1 MMIKNTLNRKVGP
14 IFLGLALGL
23 GFFASPLLA
32 AESNLNTIF
41 SLAKINDPKYAVAGA
56 EKTLNKFQST
66 LAYSAYAPTLS
77 ATFQDYLATTGTIQ
91 NQNNMSVTQPLI
103 DLEKYEQFKQ
113 GAPKEAYAEAVFMT
127 QEQDLASRCFSAT
140 AALITQNQAVKSN
153 NIRINTL
160 QKQLDRIR
168 RMIQL
173 GYGTITD
180 ERDIKVRFE
189 QAQANGVTLELNR
202 RNAITQIM
210 TLTKKTIDARDF
222 ELPESHSLKGQFEIN
237 GLLAKVLESNPN
249 LTAARKSEEI
259 SMLEANRARKNIFPT
274 LSVVQGKRWGDQF
287 NDQTTILTLSMP
299 LDATRVIG
307 GLSAGAQ
314 EEKAFETRRQVEE
327 QTIMLTNQ
335 LYESVVLGREALDN
349 KKVAVEAAKLSVEAN
364 ERSLIAGV
372 RTTIEV
378 LNSID
383 TLYQTRNDYATTAL
397 NLGNAYLNLLLIS
410 GETPTDAI
418 AQTQHFLFGT

>member
-1 MMIKNTLNRKVGP
+1 MMMKKNFHR

-23 GFFASPLLA
+23 GFFTSQLLA

-41 SLAKINDPKYAVAGA
+41 SLAKINDPKFAVAGA

-77 ATFQDYLATTGTIQ
+77 ATFQDYVAGTSPIQ

-160 QKQLDRIR
+160 QKQLDRMR

-202 RNAITQIM
+202 RNAMTQIM

-249 LTAARKSEEI
+249 LNAARKSEEI

-274 LSVVQGKRWGDQF
+274 LSVVQSKRSGDQF

>member
-56 EKTLNKFQST
+56 DKTLNKFQST

-127 QEQDLASRCFSAT
+127 QEQDLAARCFSAT

>member
-1 MMIKNTLNRKVGP
+1 MTMKKNFHQ

-23 GFFASPLLA
+23 GFFASQLLA

-41 SLAKINDPKYAVAGA
+41 SLAKINDPKYAIAGA

-77 ATFQDYLATTGTIQ
+77 ATFQDYVAGTSFIQ

-153 NIRINTL
+153 NVRINTL

-168 RMIQL
+168 RMIEL

-202 RNAITQIM
+202 RNAMTQIM
-210 TLTKKTIDARDF
+210 TLTKKTIDPRDF

-249 LTAARKSEEI
+249 LNAARKSEEI
-259 SMLEANRARKNIFPT
+259 SMLEANRARKNIYPT

-307 GLSAGAQ
+307 GFSAGAQ

-410 GETPTDAI
+410 GELPTDAI

>member
-1 MMIKNTLNRKVGP
+1 MMKTKNLCQ
-14 IFLGLALGL
+14 IFLGLAFGLGL
-23 GFFASPLLA
+23 LNSQSMAG
-32 AESNLNTIF
+32 ESSLNTIF
-41 SLAKINDPKYAVAGA
+41 SLAKIYDPKFAVAGA

-77 ATFQDYLATTGTIQ
+77 STFQDYVAGNSLIQ
-91 NQNNMSVTQPLI
+91 NQSNISITQPLI
-103 DLEKYEQFKQ
+103 DLEKFEQFKQ

-127 QEQDLASRCFSAT
+127 QEQDLASRCFSAV
-140 AALITQNQAVKSN
+140 ANLITQNQAIKSN
-153 NIRINTL
+153 NVRINTL

-168 RMIQL
+168 RMIEL

-189 QAQANGVTLELNR
+189 QAQANGVTLEINR

-210 TLTKKTIDARDF
+210 TLTKKSVDALDF
-222 ELPESHSLKGQFEIN
+222 DLPESHTLRGQFEIT
-237 GLLAKVLESNPN
+237 GLLARVLESNPN

-259 SMLEANRARKNIFPT
+259 SMLEASRARKNIFPT

-314 EEKAFETRRQVEE
+314 EEKAFETRRQVEV

-349 KKVAVEAAKLSVEAN
+349 KRIAVEAAKLSVEAN

-383 TLYQTRNDYATTAL
+383 TLYLTRNDYATTAL

-410 GETPTDAI
+410 GERPEDAI
-418 AQTQHFLFGT
+418 AQTQQFLFGT

>member
-1 MMIKNTLNRKVGP
+1 
-14 IFLGLALGL
+14 
-23 GFFASPLLA
+23 
-32 AESNLNTIF
+32 
-41 SLAKINDPKYAVAGA
+41 
-56 EKTLNKFQST
+56 
-66 LAYSAYAPTLS
+66 
-77 ATFQDYLATTGTIQ
+77 
-91 NQNNMSVTQPLI
+91 
-103 DLEKYEQFKQ
+103 
-113 GAPKEAYAEAVFMT
+113 
-127 QEQDLASRCFSAT
+127 
-140 AALITQNQAVKSN
+140 
-153 NIRINTL
+153 
-160 QKQLDRIR
+160 
-168 RMIQL
+168 
-173 GYGTITD
+173 
-180 ERDIKVRFE
+180 
-189 QAQANGVTLELNR
+189 
-202 RNAITQIM
+202 
-210 TLTKKTIDARDF
+210 
-222 ELPESHSLKGQFEIN
+222 
-237 GLLAKVLESNPN
+237 
-249 LTAARKSEEI
+249 
-259 SMLEANRARKNIFPT
+259 
-274 LSVVQGKRWGDQF
+274 
-287 NDQTTILTLSMP
+287 
-299 LDATRVIG
+299 VIG

>member
-1 MMIKNTLNRKVGP
+1 
-14 IFLGLALGL
+14 
-23 GFFASPLLA
+23 
-32 AESNLNTIF
+32 
-41 SLAKINDPKYAVAGA
+41 
-56 EKTLNKFQST
+56 
-66 LAYSAYAPTLS
+66 
-77 ATFQDYLATTGTIQ
+77 
-91 NQNNMSVTQPLI
+91 
-103 DLEKYEQFKQ
+103 
-113 GAPKEAYAEAVFMT
+113 
-127 QEQDLASRCFSAT
+127 
-140 AALITQNQAVKSN
+140 
-153 NIRINTL
+153 
-160 QKQLDRIR
+160 
-168 RMIQL
+168 
-173 GYGTITD
+173 
-180 ERDIKVRFE
+180 
-189 QAQANGVTLELNR
+189 
-202 RNAITQIM
+202 M

-249 LTAARKSEEI
+249 LNAARKSEEI

>member
-1 MMIKNTLNRKVGP
+1 MMKKKYICR
-14 IFLGLALGL
+14 IFLGIALSFS
-23 GFFASPLLA
+23 FFVSHLQA
-32 AESNLNTIF
+32 AESNLNTVF
-41 SLAKINDPKYAVAGA
+41 SLAKINDPKFAVATA

-77 ATFQDYLATTGTIQ
+77 STFQDYVAGTSLIQ
-91 NQNNMSVTQPLI
+91 NQSNISITQPLI

-113 GAPKEAYAEAVFMT
+113 GAPKEGYAEAVFMT
-127 QEQDLASRCFSAT
+127 QEQDLASRCFSAV
-140 AALITQNQAVKSN
+140 ANLITQNQAVKSN
-153 NIRINTL
+153 NVRINTL
-160 QKQLDRIR
+160 QKQLDRIK
-168 RMIQL
+168 RMIEL

-202 RNAITQIM
+202 RNAITQVM
-210 TLTKKTIDARDF
+210 TLTKKTIEARDF
-222 ELPESHSLKGQFEIN
+222 ELPESHKLKGQFEIN

-299 LDATRVIG
+299 LDAPRVIG

-335 LYESVVLGREALDN
+335 LYESVVLGREALDI
-349 KKVAVEAAKLSVEAN
+349 KKVAVEAAKLSVYAN
-364 ERSLIAGV
+364 
-372 RTTIEV
+372 
-378 LNSID
+378 
-383 TLYQTRNDYATTAL
+383 
-397 NLGNAYLNLLLIS
+397 
-410 GETPTDAI
+410 
-418 AQTQHFLFGT
+418 

>member
-77 ATFQDYLATTGTIQ
+77 ATFQDYVAGTSLIQ

-202 RNAITQIM
+202 RNAMTQIM

-364 ERSLIAGV
+364 ERSLSAGV

>member
-1 MMIKNTLNRKVGP
+1 MMMKKHFHR

-23 GFFASPLLA
+23 GLFASPLLA

-41 SLAKINDPKYAVAGA
+41 SLAKINDPKFAVAGA

-66 LAYSAYAPTLS
+66 LAYSAYAPTMS
-77 ATFQDYLATTGTIQ
+77 ATFQDYVAGTSTIQ
-91 NQNNMSVTQPLI
+91 NQNNITVTQPLI

-168 RMIQL
+168 RMIKL

-202 RNAITQIM
+202 RNAMTQIM

-249 LTAARKSEEI
+249 LNAARRSEEI

-274 LSVVQGKRWGDQF
+274 LSVVQSKRWGDQI
-287 NDQTTILTLSMP
+287 NDETTILTLSMP

-335 LYESVVLGREALDN
+335 LFESVVLGREALDN

>member
-77 ATFQDYLATTGTIQ
+77 ATFQDYVATTGTIQ

-127 QEQDLASRCFSAT
+127 QEQDLAARCFSAT

>member
-1 MMIKNTLNRKVGP
+1 MMKIKHTCR

-23 GFFASPLLA
+23 GFFAPQLLA

-41 SLAKINDPKYAVAGA
+41 SQAKIYDPKFAVAGA

-77 ATFQDYLATTGTIQ
+77 STFQDYVAGTSLIQ
-91 NQNNMSVTQPLI
+91 NQSNVSITQPLI
-103 DLEKYEQFKQ
+103 DLEKYEQLKQ

-127 QEQDLASRCFSAT
+127 QEQDLASRCYSAV
-140 AALITQNQAVKSN
+140 ANLITQNQAVKSN
-153 NIRINTL
+153 NVRINTL

-168 RMIQL
+168 RMIEL

-202 RNAITQIM
+202 RNAITQIL
-210 TLTKKTIDARDF
+210 TLTKKTVEPKDF
-222 ELPESHSLKGQFEIN
+222 DLPESHSLKGQFEIN
-237 GLLAKVLESNPN
+237 GLLTKVLASNPN

-259 SMLEANRARKNIFPT
+259 SMLEASRARKNIFPT

-287 NDQTTILTLSMP
+287 NDETTILTLSMP

-314 EEKAFETRRQVEE
+314 EEKAFETRRQVEV

-335 LYESVVLGREALDN
+335 LYESVVLGRDALEN
-349 KKVAVEAAKLSVEAN
+349 KRIAVEAAKLSVEAN

-383 TLYQTRNDYATTAL
+383 TLYLTRNDYATTAI

-410 GETPTDAI
+410 GEPPADAI
-418 AQTQHFLFGT
+418 AQTQQFLFGT

>member
-1 MMIKNTLNRKVGP
+1 MMMKHDFIRDMRQ
-14 IFLGLALGL
+14 IFLGLVL
-23 GFFASPLLA
+23 GFSIFINQSEA
-32 AESNLNTIF
+32 AESNLNTVF

-56 EKTLNKFQST
+56 DKTLNKFQST
-66 LAYSAYAPTLS
+66 LAYSAYAPSLTS
-77 ATFQDYLATTGTIQ
+77 TFQDYIAGTSPIQ
-91 NQNNMSVTQPLI
+91 NQNSISITQPLI
-103 DLEKYEQFKQ
+103 DLEKYEQFKE
-113 GAPKEAYAEAVFMT
+113 GAPKEAYAEAVYMT
-127 QEQDLASRCFSAT
+127 QEQDLASRCFTAV
-140 AALITQNQAVKSN
+140 AALITQNQAIKSN
-153 NIRINTL
+153 NVRINTL

-168 RMIQL
+168 RMIDL

-189 QAQANGVTLELNR
+189 QAQAHGVILELSR
-202 RNAITQIM
+202 RNAITQLM
-210 TLTKKTIDARDF
+210 TLTKKSIDASDF

-259 SMLEANRARKNIFPT
+259 SMLEASRARKNIFPT
-274 LSVVQGKRWGDQF
+274 LSVVQGKRWGDMF

-299 LDATRVIG
+299 LDAPRVIG

-314 EEKAFETRRQVEE
+314 EQKAFETRRQVEE

-335 LYESVVLGREALDN
+335 LYESVVLGRDALEN
-349 KKVAVEAAKLSVEAN
+349 KKIAVEAAKRSVEAN

-397 NLGNAYLNLLLIS
+397 NLGNSYLNLLLIS

>member
-1 MMIKNTLNRKVGP
+1 MMKKKYISQ
-14 IFLGLALGL
+14 IFLGIALGFS
-23 GFFASPLLA
+23 FFVSHLQA
-32 AESNLNTIF
+32 AESNLNTVF
-41 SLAKINDPKYAVAGA
+41 SLAKINDPKFAVASA

-77 ATFQDYLATTGTIQ
+77 STFQDYLATTGTIQ
-91 NQNNMSVTQPLI
+91 NQSNISITQPLI

-113 GAPKEAYAEAVFMT
+113 GAPKEGYAEAVFMT
-127 QEQDLASRCFSAT
+127 QEQDLASRCFSAV
-140 AALITQNQAVKSN
+140 ANLITQNQAVKSN
-153 NIRINTL
+153 NVRINTL
-160 QKQLDRIR
+160 QKQLDRIK
-168 RMIQL
+168 RMIEL

-202 RNAITQIM
+202 RNAITQVM
-210 TLTKKTIDARDF
+210 TLTKKTIEARDF
-222 ELPESHSLKGQFEIN
+222 ELPESHKLKGQFEIN

-299 LDATRVIG
+299 LDAPRVIG